1 MFKTLFSKI
10 LVITIAFTLLIITQL
25 GLSAAYIVRSH
36 YISDI
41 KQELTRESNYINGIV
56 CTEYLDTRNYSSAKE
71 KLLTASRQYGAA
83 LHLIF
88 RDDPVM
94 DADIIDQQCAEVW
107 RIYAILHTST
117 VC

>member
-41 KQELTRESNYINGIV
+41 KQELIRESNYINGIV

-71 KLLTASRQYGAA
+71 S
-83 LHLIF
+83 F
-88 RDDPVM
+88 
-94 DADIIDQQCAEVW
+94 
-107 RIYAILHTST
+107 
-117 VC
+117 

>member
-56 CTEYLDTRNYSSAKE
+56 
-71 KLLTASRQYGAA
+71 
-83 LHLIF
+83 
-88 RDDPVM
+88 
-94 DADIIDQQCAEVW
+94 
-107 RIYAILHTST
+107 
-117 VC
+117 